1 MGYMHIDRKRKIF
14 CYQLLKRGVP
24 HSVIQYRVREQFGHQ
39 HGEIASST
47 LSKIK
52 RAGDLTGD
60 PTYVSKIIRPGHTLT
75 YAHKK
80 LILAELLALCTAS
93 TDELEAKLRVA
104 ETTARTVFA
113 HETINT
119 AIRAA
124 SWTRKR
130 TTIYNARRCPYES
143 ARVRQALKAYDMC
156 QVLYLDASHIA
167 DDVSHVN
174 L

>member
-52 RAGDLTGD
+52 RVGDLTGD
-60 PTYVSKIIRPGHTLT
+60 PTYVSKIVR
-75 YAHKK
+75 
-80 LILAELLALCTAS
+80 LLGMT
-93 TDELEAKLRVA
+93 
-104 ETTARTVFA
+104 
-113 HETINT
+113 
-119 AIRAA
+119 
-124 SWTRKR
+124 
-130 TTIYNARRCPYES
+130 
-143 ARVRQALKAYDMC
+143 QALSNPAPIARYPWYTLIDPSHLPSYG
-156 QVLYLDASHIA
+156 QASLD
-167 DDVSHVN
+167 